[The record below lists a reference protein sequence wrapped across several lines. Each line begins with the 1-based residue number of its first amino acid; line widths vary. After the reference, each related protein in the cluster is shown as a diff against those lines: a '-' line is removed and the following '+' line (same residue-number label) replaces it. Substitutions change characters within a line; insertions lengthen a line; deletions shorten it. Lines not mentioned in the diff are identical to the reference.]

1 LPRGWPKKWCST
13 VVVWLARTSAEVRVF
28 RETLRALLSHW
39 RQHPVQFFSVL
50 TGLWLA
56 TSLLTGVQALNSQAR
71 ESYARASQLIGGEP
85 QASLSAPSGAT
96 FSQHV
101 FVDLRRLGW
110 PVSPVLQGRVTLK
123 GHEDQRLQLMGIE
136 PVSLPAG
143 SAVAGQALAIEQI
156 VEFFSPPG
164 STWISPQ
171 TAQALGLHEGERPL
185 TLSGQALP
193 PLHAQA
199 DMAPGVLLVDI
210 GFAQQILG
218 LPDQL
223 SRLLLPKDF
232 TATLP
237 EQFKGQ
243 LQLKTRGEENNLS
256 RLTESFHLNL
266 DALGFLS
273 FVVGL
278 FIVHAAIGLALEQRR
293 GLLRT
298 LRACGVSARM
308 LIACLAVELGGLA
321 LIGGLAGVASGYLL
335 ASVLLPDVAAS
346 LRGLYGAEVAG
357 QLSLSPWWWLSGV
370 GLSLLGALLAG
381 ANSLLRAARLPL
393 LALADPQAWHQAHAR
408 WLRRQGWVAAVAAVI
423 ALLALIFGD
432 SLSSGF
438 VLMAA
443 LLIGAALALP
453 VVLNWVLNLVLHRS
467 RSVLGQWFLADC
479 RQQLPALSLALMALL
494 LALAANIGAGSMTA
508 GFRQTFSDWLE
519 QRLTAE
525 LYVNPRNPAQAR
537 ELQIWLKQQPGLTAV
552 LPNWQVSIQLQGWP
566 ADVFGV
572 IDHPTY
578 RQHWPLLEALGDN
591 PWDRLAKD
599 DALMLSE
606 QLARRLKVRLGDH
619 LTIPTPN
626 GAWSPRIV
634 GIYAD
639 YGNPK
644 GHILVNVIHLL
655 RGWPQLTPSRF
666 NLRIDPALIPAFL
679 TSLQTRFTLEDSR
692 IVDQAR
698 LKGWSTQVFERT
710 FAATAALNSLTLCVA
725 GVALFISL
733 LTQSQSRLGQL
744 APLWALG
751 VTRRQLMLLN
761 LGQTWLLAVL
771 TLVLA
776 LPLGIALAWCLDT
789 VINVQAFG
797 WRLPLRVFPMQLLQL
812 MGLALLATLLAS
824 AWPLYSLYRSQPAD
838 LLRTFAHED

>member
-1 LPRGWPKKWCST
+1 M
-13 VVVWLARTSAEVRVF
+13 RVF
-28 RETLRALLSHW
+28 YWTLHALLSHW

-85 QASLSAPSGAT
+85 QASLSAPNGAS
-96 FSQHV
+96 FSQEV
-101 FVDLRRLGW
+101 FVSLRRAGW
-110 PVSPVLQGRVTLK
+110 PVSPVLQARLSLK
-123 GHEDQRLQLMGIE
+123 GHDDQRLQLMGIE
-136 PVSLPAG
+136 PVSLPGG
-143 SAVAGQALAIEQI
+143 SAVAGQALDMAQI
-156 VEFFSPPG
+156 VGFFSPPG
-164 STWISPQ
+164 STWIAPQ
-171 TAQALGLHEGERPL
+171 TLQVLGYHEGDQPL
-185 TLSGQALP
+185 TENGLALP
-193 PLHAQA
+193 PLHSQA
-199 DMAPGVLLVDI
+199 DMAPGLLLVDI
-210 GFAQQILG
+210 GFAQHLLG
-218 LPDQL
+218 MPDQV

-232 TATLP
+232 AATQPALP
-237 EQFKGQ
+237 AELVGQ
-243 LQLKTRGEENNLS
+243 LVLKSSGEENNLS

-308 LIACLAVELGGLA
+308 LILSLGVELGGLA
-321 LIGGLAGVASGYLL
+321 LLGGLAGVVSGYFL
-335 ASVLLPDVAAS
+335 ASLLLPDVAAS

-357 QLSLSPWWWLSGV
+357 QLSLSPLWWASGV
-370 GLSLLGALLAG
+370 GLSLFGALLAL
-381 ANSLLRAARLPL
+381 ANA
-393 LALADPQAWHQAHAR
+393 QAWHQAYAR
-408 WLRRQGWVAAVAAVI
+408 WLRRQAWVAAIAGVT
-423 ALLALIFGD
+423 ALLALLLGD
-432 SLSSGF
+432 SLASGF

-443 LLIGAALALP
+443 LMLGAALSLP
-453 VVLNWVLNLVLHRS
+453 VLLNALLKALLGRS

-494 LALAANIGAGSMTA
+494 LALAANIGAGSMTS
-508 GFRQTFSDWLE
+508 GFRQTFNNWLE

-525 LYVNPRNPAQAR
+525 LYLNPQNPAQAR
-537 ELQIWLKQQPGLTAV
+537 SLQAWLNEQPQVQAV
-552 LPNWQVSIQLQGWP
+552 LPTWQVSIQLQGWP
-566 ADVFGV
+566 VDAVGV

-578 RQHWPLLEALGDN
+578 RQHWPLLDTQADD
-591 PWDRLAKD
+591 PWDQLARD
-599 DALMLSE
+599 DTLMLSE
-606 QLARRLKVRLGDH
+606 QLARRLKVQVGDQ
-619 LTIPTPN
+619 LTIPTPQ
-626 GAWSPRIV
+626 GQWSPRIV
-634 GIYAD
+634 AIYAD

-644 GHILVNVIHLL
+644 GHLLVNAQHLL
-655 RGWPQLTPSRF
+655 RYWPQLSPNRF
-666 NLRIDPALIPAFL
+666 NLRIAPVSVPPLVRE
-679 TSLQTRFTLEDSR
+679 LQSRFALEDSR
-692 IVDQAR
+692 IVDQSR

-710 FAATAALNSLTLCVA
+710 FAATAALNSLTLGVA

-771 TLVLA
+771 TLSLA
-776 LPLGIALAWCLDT
+776 LPLGLLLAWCLDA

-797 WRLPLRVFPMQLLQL
+797 WRLPLQVFPAQLVQL
-812 MGLALLATLLAS
+812 MALALLATLLAS
-824 AWPLYSLYRSQPAD
+824 AWPLIKLYRSRPAD
-838 LLRTFAHED
+838 LLRTFANED

>member
-1 LPRGWPKKWCST
+1 M
-13 VVVWLARTSAEVRVF
+13 RVF
-28 RETLRALLSHW
+28 YWTLRALLSHW
-39 RQHPVQFFSVL
+39 RRHPVQFFSVL

-85 QASLSAPSGAT
+85 QASLSAPNGAT
-96 FSQHV
+96 FPQAL
-101 FVDLRRLGW
+101 FVSLRRAGW
-110 PVSPVLQGRVTLK
+110 PVSPVLQARLTLK
-123 GHEDQRLQLMGIE
+123 GHADQRLQLMGIE
-136 PVSLPAG
+136 PVSLPGG
-143 SAVAGQALAIEQI
+143 SAVAGKALDIAQM
-156 VEFFSPPG
+156 VGFFSAPG
-164 STWISPQ
+164 STWVAPQ
-171 TAQALGLHEGERPL
+171 TLQTLGLHEGDTPL
-185 TLSGQALP
+185 SESGQALP
-193 PLHAQA
+193 PLHSQP
-199 DMAPGVLLVDI
+199 DMAPGLLLVDI
-210 GFAQQILG
+210 GFAQQLLG
-218 LPDQL
+218 LPQQV
-223 SRLLLPKDF
+223 SRLLLPKEF
-232 TATLP
+232 AASKPVLP
-237 EQFKGQ
+237 ADIDGQ
-243 LQLKTRGEENNLS
+243 LVLKTSGEENNLA

-298 LRACGVSARM
+298 LRACGVGARL
-308 LIACLAVELGGLA
+308 LIISLSVELGCLA
-321 LIGGLAGVASGYLL
+321 LLGGIAGVISGYFL

-357 QLSLSPWWWLSGV
+357 QLSLSPWWWASGV

-393 LALADPQAWHQAHAR
+393 LALANAQAWHQAHSR
-408 WLRRQGWVAAVAAVI
+408 WLRRQAWVAALAIVVALM
-423 ALLALIFGD
+423 ALFFGD
-432 SLSSGF
+432 SLTSGF
-438 VLMAA
+438 VLMGT
-443 LLIGAALALP
+443 LLLGAALGLP
-453 VVLNWVLNLVLHRS
+453 VLLNGLLDTLLGRS

-494 LALAANIGAGSMTA
+494 LALAANIGAGSMTS
-508 GFRQTFSDWLE
+508 GFRQTFTNWLE

-525 LYVNPRNPAQAR
+525 LYLNPANPAQAR
-537 ELQIWLKQQPGLTAV
+537 DMQIWLGQQPTVTAV
-552 LPNWQVSIQLQGWP
+552 LPNWQVPVQLQGWP
-566 ADVFGV
+566 ADVFGI

-578 RQHWPLLEALGDN
+578 RQHWPLLQSASGD
-591 PWDRLAKD
+591 PWDQLAQD
-599 DALMLSE
+599 DTLMLSE
-606 QLARRLKVRLGDH
+606 QLARRLNVSVGDQ
-619 LTIPTPN
+619 LPIPTPQ
-626 GAWSPRIV
+626 GQWTPRIV
-634 GIYAD
+634 AIYAD

-644 GHILVNVIHLL
+644 GHILVNARHLL
-655 RGWPQLTPSRF
+655 RYWPQLSPNRF
-666 NLRIDPALIPAFL
+666 NLRIAPAAVPVLVRE
-679 TSLQTRFTLEDSR
+679 LQARFSLEDSH
-692 IVDQAR
+692 IVDQTQ

-710 FAATAALNSLTLCVA
+710 FAATAALNSLTLGVA

-776 LPLGIALAWCLDT
+776 LPLGLLLAWCLDA

-797 WRLPLRVFPMQLLQL
+797 WRLPLQIFPAQLAQL
-812 MGLALLATLLAS
+812 MALALLATLLAS
-824 AWPLYSLYRSQPAD
+824 AWPLIKLYRSRPAD
-838 LLRTFAHED
+838 LLRTFANED

>member
-1 LPRGWPKKWCST
+1 M
-13 VVVWLARTSAEVRVF
+13 VF
-28 RETLRALLSHW
+28 RQTLRALLSHW
-39 RQHPVQFFSVL
+39 RRHPVQFFSVL

-56 TSLLTGVQALNSQAR
+56 TSLLTGVEALNSQAR
-71 ESYARASQLIGGEP
+71 DSYARASQMIGGEP
-85 QASLSAPSGAT
+85 QASLSTPNGAT
-96 FSQHV
+96 FAQQW
-101 FVDLRRLGW
+101 FVDLRRQGW
-110 PVSPVLQGRVTLK
+110 PVSPLLQGRLLLK
-123 GHEDQRLQLMGIE
+123 GFENQRLQLLGIE
-136 PVSLPAG
+136 PVSLPAD
-143 SAVAGQALAIEQI
+143 SAVAGQALPIERI
-156 VEFFSPPG
+156 VEFFTPPG
-164 STWISPQ
+164 STWISPD
-171 TAQALGLHEGERPL
+171 TLQALNLHEGDTPQ
-185 TLSGQALP
+185 TVNGLSLP
-193 PLHAQA
+193 PLLVQK

-210 GFAQQILG
+210 GVAQTLLEQPG
-218 LPDQL
+218 QL
-223 SRLLLPKDF
+223 SRLLLPKGF
-232 TATLP
+232 QGELP
-237 EQFKGQ
+237 DSFKGQ
-243 LQLKTRGEENNLS
+243 LQLKSSGEENNLT

-273 FVVGL
+273 FLVGL

-308 LIACLAVELGGLA
+308 LIVCLIVELGVLA
-321 LIGGLAGVASGYLL
+321 LVGGLFGVISGYWL

-357 QLSLSPWWWLSGV
+357 QLRLSPWWWFSGI

-393 LALADPQAWHQAHAR
+393 LAVADPQAWHQQYAR
-408 WLRRQGWVAAVAAVI
+408 WLRRQGWLAAGLGLI
-423 ALLALIFGD
+423 ALAALIWGD
-432 SLSSGF
+432 SLASGF
-438 VLMAA
+438 VLMAG
-443 LLIGAALALP
+443 LLLGAALALP
-453 VVLNWVLNLVLHRS
+453 VLLSAILSQLLGRS

-508 GFRQTFSDWLE
+508 GFRQTFDDWLE
-519 QRLTAE
+519 QRLSAE
-525 LYVNPRNPAQAR
+525 LYINPTNPAQSR
-537 ELQIWLKQQPGLTAV
+537 EMYSWLKQQSNIAAV
-552 LPNWQVSIQLQGWP
+552 LPNWQVSVTLQGWP
-566 ADVFGV
+566 TEVFGV
-572 IDHPTY
+572 IDHAHY
-578 RQHWPLLEALGDN
+578 RQHWPLLDSSGGD
-591 PWDRLAKD
+591 PWGHLATD
-599 DALMLSE
+599 DAVMLSE
-606 QLARRLKVRLGDH
+606 QLARRLKLHAGEH

-626 GAWSPRIV
+626 GSWSPRIV

-644 GHILVNVIHLL
+644 GHVIANVNHLL
-655 RGWPQLTPSRF
+655 RGWPQLTPNRF
-666 NLRIDPALIPAFL
+666 NLRIDPQHIPPLLSALQA
-679 TSLQTRFTLEDSR
+679 RFQLEDSR

-698 LKGWSTQVFERT
+698 LKGWSVQVFERT
-710 FAATAALNSLTLCVA
+710 FAATAALNSLTLAVA

-776 LPLGIALAWCLDT
+776 LPLGIALAWCLDA

-797 WRLPLRVFPMQLLQL
+797 WRLPLRVFPWQLLQL

-824 AWPLYSLYRSQPAD
+824 AWPLYSLYRTQPAD

>member
-1 LPRGWPKKWCST
+1 MN
-13 VVVWLARTSAEVRVF
+13 VF
-28 RETLRALLSHW
+28 RQTLRALLSHW
-39 RQHPVQFFSVL
+39 RRHPVQFFSVL

-56 TSLLTGVQALNSQAR
+56 TSLLTGVEALNSQAR
-71 ESYARASQLIGGEP
+71 DSYARASQMIGGEP
-85 QASLSAPSGAT
+85 QASLATPNGAT
-96 FSQHV
+96 FSQQW
-101 FVDLRRLGW
+101 FVDLRRQGW
-110 PVSPVLQGRVTLK
+110 PVSPLLQGRLNLK
-123 GHEDQRLQLMGIE
+123 GHENQRLQLMGIE
-136 PVSLPAG
+136 PVSLPAD
-143 SAVAGQALAIEQI
+143 SAVAGQAMPIERV
-156 VEFFSPPG
+156 VEFFTPPG
-164 STWISPQ
+164 STWISPE
-171 TAQALGLHEGERPL
+171 TLQALDLHEGDTPQTENGRI
-185 TLSGQALP
+185 LP
-193 PLHAQA
+193 PLLAQN

-210 GFAQQILG
+210 GVAQTLLEQPG
-218 LPDQL
+218 QL

-232 TATLP
+232 HADLPTA
-237 EQFKGQ
+237 FKGQ
-243 LQLKTRGEENNLS
+243 LQLKSSGEENNLA

-308 LIACLAVELGGLA
+308 LILCLMVELGVLA
-321 LIGGLAGVASGYLL
+321 LLGGLFGVLSGYWL

-357 QLSLSPWWWLSGV
+357 QLRLSPWWWFSGI

-381 ANSLLRAARLPL
+381 ASSLLRAARLPL
-393 LALADPQAWHQAHAR
+393 LAVADPQAWHEQYAR
-408 WLRRQGWVAAVAAVI
+408 WLRRQGWLA
-423 ALLALIFGD
+423 ALLAISALAALIWGD
-432 SLSSGF
+432 SLASGF
-438 VLMAA
+438 VLMAG
-443 LLIGAALALP
+443 LLLGAALALP
-453 VVLNWVLNLVLHRS
+453 VLLSALLSPLLGRS

-508 GFRQTFSDWLE
+508 GFRQTFNDWLE
-519 QRLTAE
+519 QRLSAE
-525 LYVNPRNPAQAR
+525 LYLNPSNPAQAR
-537 ELQIWLKQQPGLTAV
+537 EMDRWLRQQPNVAAV
-552 LPNWQVSIQLQGWP
+552 LPNWQVSVTLQGWP
-566 ADVFGV
+566 AEVFGV
-572 IDHPTY
+572 IDHPYY
-578 RQHWPLLEALGDN
+578 RQHWPLLDASAGD
-591 PWDRLAKD
+591 PWGHLAAD
-599 DALMLSE
+599 DAVMLSE
-606 QLARRLKVRLGDH
+606 QLARRLNVHPGER

-644 GHILVNVIHLL
+644 GHLLVNAQHLL
-655 RGWPQLTPSRF
+655 RGWPQLTPNRF
-666 NLRIDPALIPAFL
+666 NLRIEPQNIPPLLDALQA
-679 TSLQTRFTLEDSR
+679 RFALDDSR

-698 LKGWSTQVFERT
+698 LKGWSVQVFERT
-710 FAATAALNSLTLCVA
+710 FAATAALNSLTLAVA

-776 LPLGIALAWCLDT
+776 LPLGIALAWCLDA

-797 WRLPLRVFPMQLLQL
+797 WRLPLRVFPWQLLQL

-824 AWPLYSLYRSQPAD
+824 AWPLYSLYRTQPAD
-838 LLRTFAHED
+838 LLRTFAHEN

>member
-1 LPRGWPKKWCST
+1 M
-13 VVVWLARTSAEVRVF
+13 RVF

-85 QASLSAPSGAT
+85 QASLSAPGGGT
-96 FSQHV
+96 FSQAL
-101 FVDLRRLGW
+101 FIELRRAGW

-143 SAVAGQALAIEQI
+143 SAVAGRALDIEQI
-156 VEFFSPPG
+156 VRFFSPPG

-171 TAQALGLHEGERPL
+171 TLQALGMREGEQPL
-185 TLSGQALP
+185 TLSGATLP
-193 PLHAQA
+193 PLHVQT

-218 LPDQL
+218 LPEQL

-237 EQFKGQ
+237 DQFKSQ
-243 LQLKTRGEENNLS
+243 LQLKSSGEENNLS

-370 GLSLLGALLAG
+370 GLSLFGALLAG

-408 WLRRQGWVAAVAAVI
+408 WLRRQAWVAAIAGVI
-423 ALLALIFGD
+423 ALLALIRGD
-432 SLSSGF
+432 SLASGF

-453 VVLNWVLNLVLHRS
+453 VVLNSVLNLTLQRS

-508 GFRQTFSDWLE
+508 GFRQTFSNWLE

-525 LYVNPRNPAQAR
+525 LYVNPQNPAQAR
-537 ELQIWLKQQPGLTAV
+537 ELQSWLKQQPSLRAV

-606 QLARRLKVRLGDH
+606 QLARRLKVHLGDH
-619 LTIPTPN
+619 LTIPTPA
-626 GAWSPRIV
+626 GPWSPRIV

-644 GHILVNVIHLL
+644 GHLLVNVNHLL
-655 RGWPQLTPSRF
+655 RGWPQLTPNRF
-666 NLRIDPALIPAFL
+666 NLRIDPPLIAPF
-679 TSLQTRFTLEDSR
+679 LQTLQARFALDDSR

-710 FAATAALNSLTLCVA
+710 FAATAALNSLTLAVA

-771 TLVLA
+771 TLMLA

-797 WRLPLRVFPMQLLQL
+797 WRLPLRVFPLQLLQL
-812 MGLALLATLLAS
+812 MGLALFATLLAS
-824 AWPLYSLYRSQPAD
+824 AWPLYALYRSQPAD

>member
-1 LPRGWPKKWCST
+1 M
-13 VVVWLARTSAEVRVF
+13 RVF
-28 RETLRALLSHW
+28 GETLRALLSHW

-56 TSLLTGVQALNSQAR
+56 TSLLAGVQALNSQAR
-71 ESYARASQLIGGEP
+71 DSYARASQLIGGEP
-85 QASLSAPSGAT
+85 QASLGTPGGGT
-96 FSQHV
+96 FSQAL
-101 FVDLRRLGW
+101 FIELRRAGW

-164 STWISPQ
+164 RTWISPQ
-171 TAQALGLHEGERPL
+171 TLQALGLREGEQPVSV
-185 TLSGQALP
+185 SGTALP
-193 PLHAQA
+193 PLRAEA
-199 DMAPGVLLVDI
+199 DMAPGMLLVDI

-223 SRLLLPKDF
+223 SRLLLPRDF
-232 TATLP
+232 SATLP
-237 EQFKGQ
+237 DQFKGL
-243 LQLKTRGEENNLS
+243 LQLKSSAEENNLA

-308 LIACLAVELGGLA
+308 LIACLTVELGGLA
-321 LIGGLAGVASGYLL
+321 LIGGLAGVVSGYLL

-381 ANSLLRAARLPL
+381 ANSLWRAARLPL

-408 WLRRQGWVAAVAAVI
+408 WLRRQGWVAGTAAMI
-423 ALLALIFGD
+423 ALLALLRGD
-432 SLSSGF
+432 SLASGF

-443 LLIGAALALP
+443 LLLGAALALP
-453 VVLNWVLNLVLHRS
+453 VVLNSMLSLVLRRS
-467 RSVLGQWFLADC
+467 RSVLGQWFVADC

-525 LYVNPRNPAQAR
+525 LYLNPQNPAQAR
-537 ELQIWLKQQPGLTAV
+537 ELHTWLKQQPQLTAV
-552 LPNWQVSIQLQGWP
+552 LPHWQVAVQLQGWP

-578 RQHWPLLEALGDN
+578 RHHWPLLEALGDK
-591 PWDRLAKD
+591 PWDRLASD
-599 DALMLSE
+599 DTLMLSE

-619 LTIPTPN
+619 LTIPTP
-626 GAWSPRIV
+626 GGPWSPQIV

-644 GHILVNVIHLL
+644 GHILLNADHLL
-655 RGWPQLTPSRF
+655 RGWPQLSPNRF
-666 NLRIDPALIPAFL
+666 NLRIDPPSIPAFL
-679 TSLQTRFTLEDSR
+679 TALQVRFNLDDSR

-776 LPLGIALAWCLDT
+776 LPLGIALAWCLNA

-797 WRLPLRVFPMQLLQL
+797 WRLPLQVFPLQLLQL
-812 MGLALLATLLAS
+812 LGLALLATLLAS
-824 AWPLYSLYRSQPAD
+824 AWPLYSLYRTQPAD

>member
-1 LPRGWPKKWCST
+1 MP
-13 VVVWLARTSAEVRVF
+13 VF

-96 FSQHV
+96 FSQQV

-110 PVSPVLQGRVTLK
+110 PVSPVLQGRMTLK
-123 GHEDQRLQLMGIE
+123 EHDDQRLQLMGIE

-143 SAVAGQALAIEQI
+143 SSVAGQALPIEQV

-164 STWISPQ
+164 STWVSPQ
-171 TAQALGLHEGERPL
+171 TLQALGLHEGDRPES
-185 TLSGQALP
+185 LSGQALP
-193 PLHAQA
+193 PLRAQP

-232 TATLP
+232 TAPLP

-243 LQLKTRGEENNLS
+243 LQLKTSGEENNLA

-321 LIGGLAGVASGYLL
+321 LIGGLVGVASGYLL

-408 WLRRQGWVAAVAAVI
+408 WLRRQGWVAVIAAVI
-423 ALLALIFGD
+423 AVLALIFGD
-432 SLSSGF
+432 SLGSGF

-453 VVLNWVLNLVLHRS
+453 VVLNWVLNRVLHRS

-508 GFRQTFSDWLE
+508 GFRETFSNWLE

-525 LYVNPRNPAQAR
+525 LYVNPRNPAQAT
-537 ELQIWLKQQPGLTAV
+537 ELQTWLKQQPALTAV

-626 GAWSPRIV
+626 GTWSPRIV

-644 GHILVNVIHLL
+644 GHILVNVDHLL
-655 RGWPQLTPSRF
+655 RGWPQLTPNRF
-666 NLRIDPALIPAFL
+666 NLRIDPTLIPDFL
-679 TSLQTRFTLEDSR
+679 TALQTHFTLEDSR

-751 VTRRQLMLLN
+751 VTRQQLMLLN

-797 WRLPLRVFPMQLLQL
+797 WRLPLRVFPLQLLQL

-824 AWPLYSLYRSQPAD
+824 AWPLYSLYRTQPAD
-838 LLRTFAHED
+838 LLRTFARED

>member
-1 LPRGWPKKWCST
+1 M
-13 VVVWLARTSAEVRVF
+13 VVWLARTSAEVRVF
-28 RETLRALLSHW
+28 RETMRALLSHW

-85 QASLSAPSGAT
+85 QASLSAPGGGT
-96 FSQHV
+96 FSQAL
-101 FVDLRRLGW
+101 FVELRRSGW

-136 PVSLPAG
+136 PVSLPTGA
-143 SAVAGQALAIEQI
+143 AVAGQAMEIEQI
-156 VEFFSPPG
+156 VGFFSPPG

-171 TAQALGLHEGERPL
+171 TLQTLGMREGEQPL
-185 TLSGQALP
+185 SLSGTALP
-193 PLHAQA
+193 PLHVQA

-232 TATLP
+232 TRTLP
-237 EQFKGQ
+237 DQYKGH
-243 LQLKTRGEENNLS
+243 LQLKTSGEENNLS

-321 LIGGLAGVASGYLL
+321 MIGGLAGVASGYLL

-357 QLSLSPWWWLSGV
+357 QLSLSPWWWLGGV

-408 WLRRQGWVAAVAAVI
+408 WLRRQGWVAAISGVI

-432 SLSSGF
+432 SLASGF
-438 VLMAA
+438 LLMAA

-453 VVLNWVLNLVLHRS
+453 VMLDTVLNLVLQRS

-508 GFRQTFSDWLE
+508 GFRQTFSGWLE

-525 LYVNPRNPAQAR
+525 LYVNPQNPAQAR
-537 ELQIWLKQQPGLTAV
+537 ELQSWLKQQPSLSAV
-552 LPNWQVSIQLQGWP
+552 LPSWQVSIQLQGWP

-619 LTIPTPN
+619 LTLPTPT
-626 GAWSPRIV
+626 GPWSPRIV

-644 GHILVNVIHLL
+644 GHILVNVDHLL
-655 RGWPQLTPSRF
+655 RGWPQLTPNRF
-666 NLRIDPALIPAFL
+666 NLRIEPPLIPAFL
-679 TSLQTRFTLEDSR
+679 KSLQTRFALDDSR
-692 IVDQAR
+692 IIDQAR

-710 FAATAALNSLTLCVA
+710 FAATAALNSLTLGVA

-751 VTRRQLMLLN
+751 VTRQQLMLLN

-797 WRLPLRVFPMQLLQL
+797 WRLPLRLFPLQLAQL

>member
-1 LPRGWPKKWCST
+1 M
-13 VVVWLARTSAEVRVF
+13 RVLG
-28 RETLRALLSHW
+28 ETLRALLSHW

-56 TSLLTGVQALNSQAR
+56 TSLLAGVQALNSQAR
-71 ESYARASQLIGGEP
+71 DSYARASQLIGGEP
-85 QASLSAPSGAT
+85 QASLGTPSGAT
-96 FSQHV
+96 FSQQV
-101 FVDLRRLGW
+101 FVDLRRAGW
-110 PVSPVLQGRVTLK
+110 PVSPVLQGRLTLK

-143 SAVAGQALAIEQI
+143 SAVAGQALAIERI

-164 STWISPQ
+164 RTWISPQ
-171 TAQALGLHEGERPL
+171 TLQALGLHEGEQPVS
-185 TLSGQALP
+185 LSGTALP
-193 PLHAQA
+193 PLRVEA
-199 DMAPGVLLVDI
+199 DMAPGMLLVDI

-223 SRLLLPKDF
+223 SRLLLPRDF
-232 TATLP
+232 SATLP
-237 EQFKGQ
+237 DQFKGQ
-243 LQLKTRGEENNLS
+243 LQLKSRGEENNLA

-308 LIACLAVELGGLA
+308 LIACLSVELGGLA
-321 LIGGLAGVASGYLL
+321 LIGGLAGVVSGYLL

-381 ANSLLRAARLPL
+381 ASSLWRAARLPL

-408 WLRRQGWVAAVAAVI
+408 WLRRQGWVAGTAAVI
-423 ALLALIFGD
+423 ALLALLRGD
-432 SLSSGF
+432 SLASGF

-443 LLIGAALALP
+443 LLLAAALALP
-453 VVLNWVLNLVLHRS
+453 VVLNSVLSLVLRRS
-467 RSVLGQWFLADC
+467 RSVLGQWFVADC

-508 GFRQTFSDWLE
+508 GFRQTFSHWLE

-525 LYVNPRNPAQAR
+525 LYLNPQNPAQATA
-537 ELQIWLKQQPGLTAV
+537 LHTWLKQQPQLTAV
-552 LPNWQVSIQLQGWP
+552 LPNWQVSVQVQGWP

-578 RQHWPLLEALGDN
+578 RQHWPLLEALGDK
-591 PWDRLAKD
+591 PWDRLASD

-606 QLARRLKVRLGDH
+606 QLARRLKVHLGDH
-619 LTIPTPN
+619 LTLPTP
-626 GAWSPRIV
+626 GGPWSPQIV

-644 GHILVNVIHLL
+644 GHILVNADHLL
-655 RGWPQLTPSRF
+655 RAWPQLTPNRF
-666 NLRIDPALIPAFL
+666 NLRIDPPSIPAFL
-679 TSLQTRFTLEDSR
+679 TALQARFSLDDSR

-771 TLVLA
+771 TLMLA
-776 LPLGIALAWCLDT
+776 LPLGIALAWCLNA

-797 WRLPLRVFPMQLLQL
+797 WRLPLQVFPLQLLQL
-812 MGLALLATLLAS
+812 LGLALFATLLAS
-824 AWPLYSLYRSQPAD
+824 AWPLYSLYRTQPAD

>member
-1 LPRGWPKKWCST
+1 M
-13 VVVWLARTSAEVRVF
+13 VVWLARTSAEVRVF
-28 RETLRALLSHW
+28 RETMRALLSHW

-85 QASLSAPSGAT
+85 QASLSAPGGGT
-96 FSQHV
+96 FSQAL
-101 FVDLRRLGW
+101 FVELRRSGW

-136 PVSLPAG
+136 PVSLPTGA
-143 SAVAGQALAIEQI
+143 AVAGQAMEIEQI
-156 VEFFSPPG
+156 VGFFSPPG

-171 TAQALGLHEGERPL
+171 TLQTLGMREGEQPL
-185 TLSGQALP
+185 SLSGTALP
-193 PLHAQA
+193 PLHVQA

-232 TATLP
+232 TRTLP
-237 EQFKGQ
+237 DQYKGH
-243 LQLKTRGEENNLS
+243 LQLKTSGEENNLS

-321 LIGGLAGVASGYLL
+321 MIGGLAGVASGYLL

-357 QLSLSPWWWLSGV
+357 QLSLSPWWWLGGV

-408 WLRRQGWVAAVAAVI
+408 WLRRQGWVAAISGVI

-432 SLSSGF
+432 SLASGF
-438 VLMAA
+438 LLMAA

-453 VVLNWVLNLVLHRS
+453 VMLDTVLNLVLQRS

-525 LYVNPRNPAQAR
+525 LYVNPQNPAQAR
-537 ELQIWLKQQPGLTAV
+537 ELQSWLKQQPSLSAV
-552 LPNWQVSIQLQGWP
+552 LPSWQVSIQLQGWP

-619 LTIPTPN
+619 LTLPTPT
-626 GAWSPRIV
+626 GPWSPRIV

-644 GHILVNVIHLL
+644 GHILVNVDHLL
-655 RGWPQLTPSRF
+655 RGWPQLTPNRF
-666 NLRIDPALIPAFL
+666 NLRIEPPLIPAFL
-679 TSLQTRFTLEDSR
+679 KSLQTRFALDDSR
-692 IVDQAR
+692 IIDQAR

-710 FAATAALNSLTLCVA
+710 FAATAALNSLTLGVA

-751 VTRRQLMLLN
+751 VTRQQLMLLN

-797 WRLPLRVFPMQLLQL
+797 WRLPLRLFPLQLAQL

>member
-1 LPRGWPKKWCST
+1 
-13 VVVWLARTSAEVRVF
+13 VNVF
-28 RETLRALLSHW
+28 WQTLRALLSHW
-39 RQHPVQFFSVL
+39 RRHPVQFFSVL

-56 TSLLTGVQALNSQAR
+56 TSLLTGVEALNSQAR
-71 ESYARASQLIGGEP
+71 DSYARASQMIGGEP
-85 QASLSAPSGAT
+85 QASLATPNGAT
-96 FSQHV
+96 FTQQW
-101 FVDLRRLGW
+101 FVDLRRQGW
-110 PVSPVLQGRVTLK
+110 PVSPLLQGRLALK
-123 GHEDQRLQLMGIE
+123 DHPDQRLQLMGIE
-136 PVSLPAG
+136 PVSLPVD
-143 SAVAGQALAIEQI
+143 SAVAGQAMPIERI
-156 VEFFSPPG
+156 VAFFSPPG
-164 STWISPQ
+164 VTWISPE
-171 TAQALGLHEGERPL
+171 TLQALNLSEGATPQAVN
-185 TLSGQALP
+185 GQNLP
-193 PLHAQA
+193 PLQVQK

-210 GFAQQILG
+210 GVAQSLLEQPG
-218 LPDQL
+218 QV

-232 TATLP
+232 HAELP
-237 EQFKGQ
+237 AAFNGR
-243 LQLKTRGEENNLS
+243 LQLKSSAEENNLA

-298 LRACGVSARM
+298 LRACGVGARM
-308 LIACLAVELGGLA
+308 LIGSLIVELGVLA
-321 LIGGLAGVASGYLL
+321 LIGGVFGVVSGYWL

-357 QLSLSPWWWLSGV
+357 QLRLSPWWWFSGI
-370 GLSLLGALLAG
+370 GLSLFGALLAG
-381 ANSLLRAARLPL
+381 ANSLLRAVRLPL
-393 LALADPQAWHQAHAR
+393 LAVADPQAWHQQHAR
-408 WLRRQGWVAAVAAVI
+408 WLRRQGWLAVLLGVI
-423 ALLALIFGD
+423 ALLALLFGD

-438 VLMAA
+438 VLMAG
-443 LLIGAALALP
+443 LLLGAALALP
-453 VVLNWVLNLVLHRS
+453 VVLSAVLNRLLGRS

-508 GFRQTFSDWLE
+508 GFRQTFNDWLE
-519 QRLTAE
+519 QRLSAE
-525 LYVNPRNPAQAR
+525 LYLNPVNPAQSR
-537 ELQIWLKQQPGLTAV
+537 EMYVWLKQQPNVSAV
-552 LPNWQVSIQLQGWP
+552 LPNWQVAVTLQGWP

-572 IDHPTY
+572 IDHPYY
-578 RQHWPLLEALGDN
+578 RQHWPLLEAIAGD
-591 PWDRLAKD
+591 PWAHLATD
-599 DALMLSE
+599 DAVMLSE
-606 QLARRLKVRLGDH
+606 QLARRLKVRAGDH
-619 LTIPTPN
+619 LSVPTP
-626 GAWSPRIV
+626 GGPWSPRIV

-644 GHILVNVIHLL
+644 GHLLVNSNHLL
-655 RGWPQLTPSRF
+655 RLWPTLTPNRF
-666 NLRIDPALIPAFL
+666 NLRIAPPDIPWFL
-679 TSLQTRFTLEDSR
+679 TALQTRFQLDDSR

-698 LKGWSTQVFERT
+698 LKGWSVQVFERT
-710 FAATAALNSLTLCVA
+710 FAATAALNSLTLAVA

-761 LGQTWLLAVL
+761 LGQTWLLALL

-776 LPLGIALAWCLDT
+776 LPLGIALAWCLDA

-797 WRLPLRVFPMQLLQL
+797 WRLPLRIFPLQLLQL

-824 AWPLYSLYRSQPAD
+824 AWPLYSLYRTQPAD

>member
-1 LPRGWPKKWCST
+1 M
-13 VVVWLARTSAEVRVF
+13 VF
-28 RETLRALLSHW
+28 RQTLRALLSHW
-39 RQHPVQFFSVL
+39 RRHPVQFFSVL

-56 TSLLTGVQALNSQAR
+56 TSLLTGVEALNSQAR
-71 ESYARASQLIGGEP
+71 DSYARASQMIGGEP
-85 QASLSAPSGAT
+85 QASLSTPNGAT
-96 FSQHV
+96 FAQQW
-101 FVDLRRLGW
+101 FVDLRRQGW
-110 PVSPVLQGRVTLK
+110 PVSPLLQGRLLLK
-123 GHEDQRLQLMGIE
+123 GFENQRLQLLGIE
-136 PVSLPAG
+136 PVSLPAD
-143 SAVAGQALAIEQI
+143 SAVAGQALPIERI
-156 VEFFSPPG
+156 VEFFTPPG
-164 STWISPQ
+164 STWISPD
-171 TAQALGLHEGERPL
+171 TLQALNLHEGDTPQ
-185 TLSGQALP
+185 TVNGLSLP
-193 PLHAQA
+193 PLLVQK

-210 GFAQQILG
+210 GVAQTLLEQPG
-218 LPDQL
+218 QL
-223 SRLLLPKDF
+223 SRLLLPKGF
-232 TATLP
+232 QGELP
-237 EQFKGQ
+237 DSFKGQ
-243 LQLKTRGEENNLS
+243 LQLKSSGEENNLT

-273 FVVGL
+273 FLVGL

-308 LIACLAVELGGLA
+308 LIVCLIVELGVLA
-321 LIGGLAGVASGYLL
+321 LVGGLFGVISGYWL

-357 QLSLSPWWWLSGV
+357 QLRLSPWWWFSGI

-393 LALADPQAWHQAHAR
+393 LAVADPQAWHQQYAR
-408 WLRRQGWVAAVAAVI
+408 WLRRQGWLAAGLGLI
-423 ALLALIFGD
+423 ALAALIWGD
-432 SLSSGF
+432 SLASGF
-438 VLMAA
+438 VLMAG
-443 LLIGAALALP
+443 LLLGAALALP
-453 VVLNWVLNLVLHRS
+453 VLLSAILSQLLGRS
-467 RSVLGQWFLADC
+467 RSLLGQWFLADC

-508 GFRQTFSDWLE
+508 GFRQTFDDWLE
-519 QRLTAE
+519 QRLSAE
-525 LYVNPRNPAQAR
+525 LYINPTNPAQSR
-537 ELQIWLKQQPGLTAV
+537 EMYSWLKQQSNVAAV
-552 LPNWQVSIQLQGWP
+552 LPNWQVSVTLQGWP
-566 ADVFGV
+566 TEVFGV
-572 IDHPTY
+572 IDHAHY
-578 RQHWPLLEALGDN
+578 RQHWPLLDSSGGD
-591 PWDRLAKD
+591 PWGHLATD
-599 DALMLSE
+599 DAVMLSE
-606 QLARRLKVRLGDH
+606 QLARRLKLHAGEH

-626 GAWSPRIV
+626 GSWSPRIV

-644 GHILVNVIHLL
+644 GHVIANVNHLL
-655 RGWPQLTPSRF
+655 RGWPQLTPNRF
-666 NLRIDPALIPAFL
+666 NLRIDPQHIPPLLSALQA
-679 TSLQTRFTLEDSR
+679 RFQLEDSR

-698 LKGWSTQVFERT
+698 LKGWSVQVFERT
-710 FAATAALNSLTLCVA
+710 FAATAALNSLTLAVA

-776 LPLGIALAWCLDT
+776 LPLGIALAWCLDA

-797 WRLPLRVFPMQLLQL
+797 WRLPLRVFPWQLLQL

-824 AWPLYSLYRSQPAD
+824 AWPLYSLYRTQPAD